1 MLNSTES
8 EPNYTGVTNGRPCT
22 HNAGAEEWACLG
34 KHGKLPQTEQDLVT
48 GGSLEPGE
56 DESKRRGFF
65 GFFFFL
71 VFFYACADFHPVCG
85 ETPSHTRRAGVDLL
99 E

>member
-56 DESKRRGFF
+56 DESRRRFF
-65 GFFFFL
+65 TRVPTFIQ
-71 VFFYACADFHPVCG
+71 CAERLPA
-85 ETPSHTRRAGVDLL
+85 TRV
-99 E
+99 EQE